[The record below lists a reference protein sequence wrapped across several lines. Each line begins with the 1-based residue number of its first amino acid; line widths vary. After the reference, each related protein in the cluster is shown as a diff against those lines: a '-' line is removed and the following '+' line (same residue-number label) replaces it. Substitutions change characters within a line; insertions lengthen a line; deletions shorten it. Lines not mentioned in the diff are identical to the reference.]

1 MKRRP
6 PKLTRSGPAE
16 PARGRAARTVELRPT
31 AGGLAFIGGVCV
43 MGMTAIDTD
52 ANLLLLIFGLCV
64 GALFLNAF
72 HGWRSLRALTV
83 RRVVPDVAVAGQP
96 FAIRYEV
103 ANGRRWGAAR
113 AVHIEDPLG
122 KAAPMPMP
130 EALIPILRPG
140 ECVTLVVP
148 VASPAR
154 GVLRFSSVRLSTRFP
169 FHLFVKR
176 AAHPSEQEVV
186 VFPKIGR
193 LAAAGGP
200 SAGAARNSTNDG
212 RAGHV
217 RGDEEYYGVREYRA
231 GDNPRRIHWRRT
243 AVTGQLM
250 VREMARPQG
259 RKLWCIID
267 TRIDRGDLEA
277 AERLEQAISAAAT
290 LICDALERGSR
301 IGLVCNGQPLVV
313 LPPGAG
319 RAYRPRLLT
328 ELALRTRNADDHL
341 ASHIRRLSWPARW
354 RGPCLLFS
362 AGAEA
367 DTREAERQL
376 GRFIG
381 PTTVYVPGTPTFEAM
396 FQLPRPGAESAG
408 TLDNLS
414 ERLGAGERLSHEN
427 REPQ

>member
-1 MKRRP
+1 
-6 PKLTRSGPAE
+6 
-16 PARGRAARTVELRPT
+16 
-31 AGGLAFIGGVCV
+31 
-43 MGMTAIDTD
+43 MGMTAVDTE

-64 GALFLNAF
+64 GALILNAF
-72 HGWRSLRALTV
+72 HGWRTLRSLTV
-83 RRVVPDVAVAGQP
+83 RRVAPDVAVAGQP

-130 EALIPILRPG
+130 EALIPLLRPG
-140 ECVTLVVP
+140 ESVTLVVP
-148 VASPAR
+148 VASPTR
-154 GVLRFSSVRLSTRFP
+154 GVLRFSAVRLSTRFP

-176 AAHPSEQEVV
+176 ALHPSEQEVV

-193 LAAAGGP
+193 LTAPVSP
-200 SAGAARNSTNDG
+200 STGATKNSTSSG

-243 AVTGQLM
+243 AMTGQLM
-250 VREMARPQG
+250 VREMTKPQG
-259 RKLWCIID
+259 RQLWCVVN
-267 TRIDRGDLEA
+267 TRTDRGDREA
-277 AERLEQAISAAAT
+277 ARHLEEAISAAAT
-290 LICDALERGSR
+290 VICDALERGSR
-301 IGLVCNGQPLVV
+301 IGLVCNGRPPVV

-341 ASHIRRLSWPARW
+341 AAHIRRLSWPARW

-362 AGAEA
+362 AGADA
-367 DTREAERQL
+367 DTREAGRQL

-381 PTTVYVPGTPTFEAM
+381 PTTVYVPGTPAFDAM
-396 FQLPRPGAESAG
+396 FLLPR
-408 TLDNLS
+408 
-414 ERLGAGERLSHEN
+414 AGEDVSGVGG
-427 REPQ
+427 